1 MEMVDFLKEFYK
13 RTCPIPAASK
23 SHNYCLA
30 VNLEG
35 ARNSFIVDLEEFLET
50 NQDKALLRIRGQTY
64 YLEILNGKSML
75 DFFKS
80 ISQQTDLKDFEEQ
93 LHDVL

>member
-1 MEMVDFLKEFYK
+1 MELADFLKEFKK

-23 SHNYCLA
+23 NENYCLA

-35 ARNSFIVDLEEFLET
+35 ASNSFIVDLEEFLES

-64 YLEILNGKSML
+64 YLEILNRKSML

-80 ISQQTDLKDFEEQ
+80 ISQKTNLKGIVNQ
-93 LHDVL
+93 LHKAL